1 MCGEKRILLAKP
13 QTFMNLSGQAVDEI
27 MQFYKIPPE
36 RLLVMCDDISLD
48 PGKLRI
54 RRKGS
59 HGGQNGMRNI
69 IDMVESSD
77 FCRIKLGIGAKPHP
91 DYNLADWVLS
101 HACSTVTQTERKGT
115 GHAVMMAKS
124 FLEAHRGGSV
134 LILNGDAPFM
144 DSRNISNSFY
154 YHEAQSNCV
163 TVISA
168 MLDDPT
174 GYGRILRAA
183 DGRLM
188 AIVEPSYLSST
199 PAAAISASAVS
210 TTNFL
215 TNLSSLTSPTSGI
228 MISGSTFQSGCFF

>member
-1 MCGEKRILLAKP
+1 
-13 QTFMNLSGQAVDEI
+13 

-101 HACSTVTQTERKGT
+101 HFTVGELKE
-115 GHAVMMAKS
+115 M
-124 FLEAHRGGSV
+124 E
-134 LILNGDAPFM
+134 
-144 DSRNISNSFY
+144 
-154 YHEAQSNCV
+154 E
-163 TVISA
+163 
-168 MLDDPT
+168 
-174 GYGRILRAA
+174 
-183 DGRLM
+183 
-188 AIVEPSYLSST
+188 
-199 PAAAISASAVS
+199 SASKAAEAAE
-210 TTNFL
+210 
-215 TNLSSLTSPTSGI
+215 
-228 MISGSTFQSGCFF
+228 MIVNGQIDKAMNMFNS